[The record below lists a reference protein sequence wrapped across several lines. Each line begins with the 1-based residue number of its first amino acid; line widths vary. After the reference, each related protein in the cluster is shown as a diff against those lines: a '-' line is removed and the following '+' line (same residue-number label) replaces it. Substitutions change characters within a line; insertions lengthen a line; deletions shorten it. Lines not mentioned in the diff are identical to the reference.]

1 MEYLRIDQWMAQ
13 EIGDRRDA
21 RPNTRRLDGASRA
34 RTKVGGPLHLGGSK
48 GRIERKLAPPVQP
61 AGNSSIQH
69 QAGIQQPGPEI
80 AIVGIGMAAEMIL
93 PWILIWI
100 SDVFLF
106 DVPAWSQWL
115 VFGGPVAFTVL
126 ALIVYRAS
134 RPRPLPM
141 ARAQT
146 SAERQGSE
154 NSRTEMRWP
163 VHHTRW

>member
-21 RPNTRRLDGASRA
+21 SRPNARRLVGPSRA
-34 RTKVGGPLHLGGSK
+34 RTKVAGPLHFGASK
-48 GRIERKLAPPVQP
+48 GRIERKLAPPVQS
-61 AGNSSIQH
+61 AGNTSVQH
-69 QAGIQQPGPEI
+69 QARIQPPVPEI
-80 AIVGIGMAAEMIL
+80 AIVGIGMAAEVIL

-115 VFGGPVAFTVL
+115 VFGGPLAFTVL
-126 ALIVYRAS
+126 ALIVYRAA

-146 SAERQGSE
+146 SAERQG
-154 NSRTEMRWP
+154 
-163 VHHTRW
+163 